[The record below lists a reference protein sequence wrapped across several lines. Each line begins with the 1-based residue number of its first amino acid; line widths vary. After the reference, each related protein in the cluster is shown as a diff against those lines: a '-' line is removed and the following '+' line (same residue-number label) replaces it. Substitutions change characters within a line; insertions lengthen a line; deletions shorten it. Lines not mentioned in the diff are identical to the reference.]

1 MNVHNNRVGRRV
13 AANTMRTECKCHG
26 VSGSCVTKTCWKVV
40 NRLSNITTLL
50 RKKYTNAQQVIVKPN
65 SNALIIQSMISSGRG
80 RTERY
85 LSEAKANKMLSLVL
99 SACLV
104 GLLSAATYSDDV
116 ARNKMLHLAAAA
128 YSDNPQLCL
137 TNKFTNAVLKKNYH
151 IGCDFEN
158 VDTCSG
164 YLATLNGDK
173 AILLVFRG
181 TQGFLQLILEA
192 DKSVLEEHV
201 DWVGGGKVSKYF
213 SSAFMAVWNHG
224 MKDDY
229 LTLRSQYPGY
239 QVWVTGHSLGAAM
252 ANLAASYLIANKLAD
267 AANMQVVT
275 FGEAFGYRHQQYEV
289 FYHNDMRPGAA
300 YKVCQGDEDNSCSD
314 GLLIAASIPDHVTYF
329 QHNIM
334 AWGTFEL

>member
-1 MNVHNNRVGRRV
+1 
-13 AANTMRTECKCHG
+13 MRTECKCHG
-26 VSGSCVTKTCWKVV
+26 VSGSCVTKTCWKVA

-65 SNALIIQSMISSGRG
+65 SNALIIQSITSSGRG
-80 RTERY
+80 RTGRC
-85 LSEAKANKMLSLVL
+85 LSEAKANKIAKSDLIYLEDSPDYYNIDVSGRECGDNCNEVCCGRGWKTIRELVEEPCHCQFVWCCEVKCQTCRKMLSLVL

-116 ARNKMLHLAAAA
+116 ARNKMLPLAAAA
-128 YSDNPQLCL
+128 YSSNPQLCL

-151 IGCDFEN
+151 IGCDFQN

-164 YLATLNGDK
+164 YLATLNGDQ

-181 TQGFLQLILEA
+181 TQGFLQLILEM

-201 DWVGGGKVSKYF
+201 DWVGGGQVSKYF

-229 LTLRSQYPGY
+229 LTLRSQYPNY
-239 QVWVTGHSLGAAM
+239 QVWVTGTKISFRM
-252 ANLAASYLIANKLAD
+252 
-267 AANMQVVT
+267 
-275 FGEAFGYRHQQYEV
+275 
-289 FYHNDMRPGAA
+289 
-300 YKVCQGDEDNSCSD
+300 
-314 GLLIAASIPDHVTYF
+314 F
-329 QHNIM
+329 Q
-334 AWGTFEL
+334 LK